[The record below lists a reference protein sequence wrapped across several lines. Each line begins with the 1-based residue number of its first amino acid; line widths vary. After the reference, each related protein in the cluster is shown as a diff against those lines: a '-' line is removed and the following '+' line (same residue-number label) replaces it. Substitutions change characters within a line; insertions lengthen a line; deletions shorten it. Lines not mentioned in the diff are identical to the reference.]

1 MPQNIIKILDKN
13 FSDLKA
19 GEKMYISSP
28 EIITKYIE
36 KIPFGVQKSLKE
48 VRLELAKKVKAD
60 NTCPVTTGIFLRKSI
75 QMYFEKYK
83 KYDKVFPFW
92 RIISEKH
99 PIVKKLNLN
108 VNKITNLR
116 KKEKLINL

>member
-13 FSDLKA
+13 FSDLKS

-83 KYDKVFPFW
+83 KYDEVFPFW
-92 RIISEKH
+92 RIINEKH

-108 VNKITNLR
+108 ANKIINLR